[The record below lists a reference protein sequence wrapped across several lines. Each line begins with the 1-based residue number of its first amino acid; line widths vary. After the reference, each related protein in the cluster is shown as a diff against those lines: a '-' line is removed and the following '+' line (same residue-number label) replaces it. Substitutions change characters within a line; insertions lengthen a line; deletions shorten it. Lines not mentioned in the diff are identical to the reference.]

1 MAKKSI
7 KLEDV
12 VLKPVT
18 GLIERFNTFLKK
30 METKEKVFEV
40 NGFVSGLLD
49 DLKDIEKGILG
60 FFAEI
65 LFMYHL
71 SERMVSVENEISLVE
86 ILGEKTKEFL
96 KPDFIK
102 IYLKTT
108 EDRISSAYS
117 YPTNFEDDFIS
128 SVLQD
133 CFKKGESF
141 LYEKKI
147 NGKFYSI
154 LSIPLRTTKEKY
166 GLFII
171 GRERK
176 KGFTPEEI
184 SLMIAGSTVV
194 SFTISN
200 LKLMQKMIMN
210 ERLVMIGQ
218 IISGL
223 SHDLRNILTKFENGI
238 YFIESGIEEKDMEDI
253 KIGKDILKK
262 NYVKLKEFVLSMV
275 DYSRDREISFE
286 EVDLHSLIEDVV
298 SYFEAILKEKNIKL
312 LKEFDENLKYVK
324 VDKHRIERM
333 ISNLI
338 QNSIDAVKENEGI
351 IKIKTKS
358 IENAFQIIIE
368 DNGCGIPEKN
378 LDKIFDIFFTT
389 KGSRGTGFGLA
400 IVEKVVKE
408 HNGKIEVN
416 SKVGEG
422 TIFTITLPKL

>member
-7 KLEDV
+7 RLEDV

-18 GLIERFNTFLKK
+18 GLIERFNIFLKN
-30 METKEKVFEV
+30 METKEKVSEV
-40 NGFVSGLLD
+40 DGFVSGLLD
-49 DLKDIEKGILG
+49 ELKDIEKGILG

-71 SERMVSVENEISLVE
+71 SERMVSIENEISLVE
-86 ILGEKTKEFL
+86 ILGERVKEFL

-102 IYLKTT
+102 IYLKTS
-108 EDRISSAYS
+108 EGRISSAYS
-117 YPTNFEDDFIS
+117 YPVDFEDETINS
-128 SVLQD
+128 ILEESLQ
-133 CFKKGESF
+133 KGESF
-141 LYEKKI
+141 LYEKKVD
-147 NGKFYSI
+147 GKYYSI

-166 GLFII
+166 GFFIT
-171 GRERK
+171 GRKRK

-184 SLMIAGSTVV
+184 SLLIAGSTVV

-200 LKLMQKMIMN
+200 LKLMQKMIVN
-210 ERLVMIGQ
+210 ERLVMIGHL
-218 IISGL
+218 ISGL

-238 YFIESGIEEKDMEDI
+238 YFIESGIEMKDMEDI

-262 NYVKLKEFVLSMV
+262 NYIRLKEFVLSMV
-275 DYSRDREISFE
+275 DYSRDREVSFE
-286 EVDLHSLIEDVV
+286 NVDLHSLIEDVI
-298 SYFEAILKEKNIKL
+298 SYFETTLREKNIKIE
-312 LKEFDENLKYVK
+312 KEFDENLKLVK
-324 VDKHRIERM
+324 IDKHRIERM

-351 IKIKTKS
+351 IKIKTKLM
-358 IENAFQIIIE
+358 ENSFQIIVE

-408 HNGKIEVN
+408 HNGKIEVS

-422 TIFTITLPKL
+422 TIFKITLPRL